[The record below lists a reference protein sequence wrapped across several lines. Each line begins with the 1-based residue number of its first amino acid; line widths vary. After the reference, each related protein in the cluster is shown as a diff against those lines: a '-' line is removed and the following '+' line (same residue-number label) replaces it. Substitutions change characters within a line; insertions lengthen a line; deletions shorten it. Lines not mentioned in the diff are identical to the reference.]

1 MPETLPEKELPLGW
15 NALLNHEKKTGLVCG
30 EYRIK
35 GKAFSFLEV
44 VNKPTKA
51 ELDAHIE
58 GLGYTPVFPSRP
70 TTPPAEQG

>member
-15 NALLNHEKKTGLVCG
+15 NALLNHEKKTALICG
-30 EYRIK
+30 EYKTHK
-35 GKAFSFLEV
+35 GKAFSILEV

-58 GLGYTPVFPSRP
+58 GLGYTPLVPTKTYSPPS
-70 TTPPAEQG
+70 A